1 MLSSILLQISE
12 TVVADPISTTAAPEA
27 AQSLTFLELLMKGGM
42 IMIPIALLSVAT
54 LYFIVERF
62 LAITKASKFDA
73 NFLNNIRELILK
85 GDFNSARLLCKNSDT
100 PAGRIIDKGIS
111 RIGKPMKDIENAME
125 SMANIELAKV
135 EKNLGF
141 LGIIASIAPML
152 GFVGTIS
159 GVIKIFYNISIADN
173 ISIGLIAGGLY
184 EKMITS
190 FAGLIVGIF
199 AYAGYHYLNIM
210 IDRLTLS
217 LNTAVVDFIDML
229 QEPQK

>member
-1 MLSSILLQISE
+1 MVLSILLQITE
-12 TVVADPISTTAAPEA
+12 AATTEQVAVDTTNT
-27 AQSLTFLELLMKGGM
+27 AQSLTFLELLMKGGF
-42 IMIPIALLSVAT
+42 IMIPIGLLSVAT
-54 LYFIVERF
+54 LYFIVERY
-62 LAITKASKFDA
+62 LAISKASKFDA
-73 NFLNNIRELILK
+73 NFLGNIREMILK
-85 GDFNSARLLCKNSDT
+85 GDFNSARMICKSSDT

-125 SMANIELAKV
+125 SMANIELSKV

-210 IDRLTLS
+210 IDKLTLS